1 MKPTWQNMINRQ
13 PNTLKMKKLSILL
26 LFAIMAIFQAQATTT
41 TFKFSLLSLS
51 SKPLNTQEIES
62 DGFQFIFTGD
72 AYYKREN
79 RHVRFTQ
86 NSELKILRKPTM
98 AITKIKYICDPNDNP
113 PKEAS
118 ECKILKGQGK
128 LQFI

>member
-1 MKPTWQNMINRQ
+1 
-13 PNTLKMKKLSILL
+13 MKKLSILL

-41 TFKFSLLSLS
+41 TFTFSLLSLS

-72 AYYKREN
+72 AYYKN
-79 RHVRFTQ
+79 RRVRFTQ
-86 NSELKILRKPTM
+86 NSTLKILRKPTM
-98 AITKIKYICDPNDNP
+98 AITKIKYICDPKDNP

-118 ECKILKGQGK
+118 ECK
-128 LQFI
+128 